1 MIYNKIIIRL
11 LIIMMLFAVN
21 DMNVCAMDGITT
33 NPKKVTVEIIE
44 SNEEY
49 IEIALI
55 NKGEEYFHYWGGFVL
70 EKLNG
75 HKWQEMKM
83 IEEIYFPKTRELK
96 SNEIKI
102 IKIKWKDYYGKNLTK
117 GNYRIEIVNMMEFNI
132 MDKFISKTTLPPKL
146 NPISDIY
153 LWFKNDILWIKNCNM
168 VVNKI
173 KKNYEAGNGGVARMM
188 TLERL

>member
-70 EKLNG
+70 KKLNG

-117 GNYRIEIVNMMEFNI
+117 GNYRIEIINMMEFYI

-173 KKNYEAGNGGVARMM
+173 KKNYEAGNGVI
-188 TLERL
+188 E